1 MVTIRATSIV
11 SIFHEVSMARGR
23 KKKSVSTKVEDLNL
37 VPMMNMVVCLIPVV
51 LFGTSLIKIG
61 VVDVSSKFGNA
72 SAKAD
77 DKEKEK
83 TLGLTIGITDKAFI
97 VKSQGGVDVAEMV
110 GGTPGEELKI
120 PKAPAMVLAGDPPRE
135 VEVTDYDYR
144 TLYNYAVK
152 FKRSYPKETMVT
164 ITADPGIAY
173 KHVIALID
181 VLRER
186 LEQDEYSDNRLFRD
200 AKMKDGSSSEKYLYN
215 HPVLGQVQ

>member
-1 MVTIRATSIV
+1 
-11 SIFHEVSMARGR
+11 MARGR
-23 KKKSVSTKVEDLNL
+23 KKKSVDTKMEDINL

-61 VVDVSSKFGNA
+61 VVDVSSKFGNS
-72 SAKAD
+72 SAKPD

-83 TLGLTIGITDKAFI
+83 TLGLTIGITEKAFI

-110 GGTPGEELKI
+110 GATPGEEMKI
-120 PKAPAMVLAGDPPRE
+120 PNAQAMVLDGDPPRE
-135 VEVTDYDYR
+135 IEVTDYDYK

-152 FKRSYPKETMVT
+152 FKKSYPKESMVT
-164 ITADPGIAY
+164 ITADPGIPY

-181 VLRER
+181 ALRER
-186 LEQDEYSDNRLFRD
+186 LEQDEYADNKGFRD
-200 AKMKDGSSSEKYLYN
+200 AKMKDGSASEIFLFN

>member
-1 MVTIRATSIV
+1 
-11 SIFHEVSMARGR
+11 MARGR

-61 VVDVSSKFGNA
+61 VVDVSSKFGNS
-72 SAKAD
+72 SAKPD

-83 TLGLTIGITDKAFI
+83 TLGLTIGITEKAFI

-110 GGTPGEELKI
+110 GATPGEELKI
-120 PKAPAMVLAGDPPRE
+120 PKAPATVLAGDPPRE
-135 VEVTDYDYR
+135 TEVTDYDYR

-152 FKRSYPKETMVT
+152 FKKSYPKETMVT
-164 ITADPGIAY
+164 ITADPGIEY

-186 LEQDEYSDNRLFRD
+186 LEKDEYGDNMVFRD
-200 AKMKDGSSSEKYLYN
+200 AKMKDGSATEKFLYN